1 LGSRHARAS
10 SGDAEVCHPLSPIG
24 RTVPSSKVRACSPGR
39 ESVPGRS
46 AMSIVVRFPVVG
58 LTRQQYDEVSRRL
71 EEAGMWPPDGMQL
84 HVLFGTEGDLK
95 VSEIWESPQQLT
107 SFGEQL
113 LPVLNE
119 VGVQTAGEPEIFE
132 VHNLEQ
138 PRTTA

>member
-1 LGSRHARAS
+1 
-10 SGDAEVCHPLSPIG
+10 
-24 RTVPSSKVRACSPGR
+24 
-39 ESVPGRS
+39 
-46 AMSIVVRFPVVG
+46 MSIVVRFPVIG

-107 SFGEQL
+107 AFSEQL

-119 VGVQTAGEPEIFE
+119 VGVQASGDPEIFE
-132 VHNLEQ
+132 VHQLELPQ
-138 PRTTA
+138 TTA